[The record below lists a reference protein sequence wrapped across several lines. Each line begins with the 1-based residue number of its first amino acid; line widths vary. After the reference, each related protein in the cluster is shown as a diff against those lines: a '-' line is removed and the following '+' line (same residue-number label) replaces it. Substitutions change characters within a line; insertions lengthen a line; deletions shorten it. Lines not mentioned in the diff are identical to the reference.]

1 MRLGAED
8 LVSPVYTHSDTPTLH
23 TGSRGRQRV
32 DQKLIY
38 NALEFFKLH
47 WTLEILTALSE
58 QPQRFNELQ
67 RSVHAVHSTPFNAA
81 LRRLVEHDL
90 VRHPSKGDGTHYAL
104 TSKGTRVIPLLEAF
118 VAGIRWWEAT
128 KEGQESPAPPSTA
141 PDGSPDPH
149 EP

>member
-1 MRLGAED
+1 
-8 LVSPVYTHSDTPTLH
+8 
-23 TGSRGRQRV
+23 V

-47 WTLEILTALSE
+47 WTLEILTALAE

-67 RSVHAVHSTPFNAA
+67 RSVHAMHSTPFNAA

-90 VRHPSKGDGTHYAL
+90 VRHPSQGDGTHYTL
-104 TSKGTRVIPLLEAF
+104 TAKGTRVIPLLEAF

-128 KEGQESPAPPSTA
+128 NNDEEPLAPPST
-141 PDGSPDPH
+141 PPCGSH
-149 EP
+149 STREP